1 MFCCLGVRMVLTK
14 PDWRSYF
21 RPRNADGSDKDAA
34 TEMIGWLSGRSPVVW
49 HAFVSRY
56 MNRDTAL
63 PVGFWIARQP
73 DCDCAT
79 AAALLFGSDPAGC
92 VCNPDVRPADCDLI
106 ELILANWEEGYYRQ
120 SRIAEDLGAWRESL
134 TALRDALQEAQGA
147 APFRIPD
154 AFLGP
159 FRGVEATFPQGEDPA
174 TNPYVWALLSALG
187 TEVPNA
193 LDARWEADARAAQAR
208 WEDQCRNNDF
218 LTRLFWSPEE
228 LIPRGPDFHSVDE
241 RDLYL
246 AGDPDMAELLFERAT
261 QAARKRG

>member
-1 MFCCLGVRMVLTK
+1 MVLTK

-21 RPRNADGSDKDAA
+21 RSRNADGSAKDPA

-49 HAFVSRY
+49 HAFVTRY
-56 MNRDTAL
+56 MNRETAM

-79 AAALLFGSDPAGC
+79 AAALLFGSDPARYIR
-92 VCNPDVRPADCDLI
+92 NPGKRQDGGDLI
-106 ELILANWEEGYYRQ
+106 ELILTNWDSGYYRQ
-120 SRIAEDLGAWRESL
+120 SRIAEDLTAWRANL
-134 TALRDALQEAQGA
+134 TALHDALQKTSGA
-147 APFRIPD
+147 SPFRIPD

-159 FRGVEATFPQGEDPA
+159 FVGVEAAFPQGDGPEA
-174 TNPYVWALLSALG
+174 NPYVWALLSALG

-193 LDARWEADARAAQAR
+193 LDTRWEADARAAQAK

-218 LTRLFWSPEE
+218 LTRLLWNPEE
-228 LIPRGPDFHSVDE
+228 LIPRGPEFHSVDE

-261 QAARKRG
+261 QAARKRD

>member
-1 MFCCLGVRMVLTK
+1 MALTK
-14 PDWRSYF
+14 PDWRSYY
-21 RPRNADGSDKDAA
+21 RPRNADGSAKDVA

-49 HAFVSRY
+49 HAFVTRY
-56 MNRDTAL
+56 MNRETAM

-79 AAALLFGSDPAGC
+79 AAALFFGSDPARC
-92 VCNPDVRPADCDLI
+92 VRNPGVRQENCDLI
-106 ELILANWEEGYYRQ
+106 ELILENWEAGYYRQ
-120 SRIAEDLGAWRESL
+120 SRIAQDLSVWRANL
-134 TALRDALQEAQGA
+134 TALYDALNETMGDS
-147 APFRIPD
+147 PLRIPD

-159 FRGVEATFPQGEDPA
+159 FSGIAAAFPQGDEPE

-193 LDARWEADARAAQAR
+193 LDARWEADARAAQAK

-218 LTRLFWSPEE
+218 LTRLLWNPEE
-228 LIPRGPDFHSVDE
+228 LIPRGPDFRSVDE